1 MKRIL
6 APLILLAGLL
16 PPPALAVC
24 FTVFDGDRIVY
35 RNLETPVDLSEPISD
50 AMRDKYPRG
59 QLIISPDDE
68 NCTLIT
74 AVTAVD
80 IRAPAEA
87 PALMAPAKPAAPGPT
102 ADMGK
107 AAAAPTSMAAKSN
120 APASPAVSAAPN
132 PQQSGSGAGA
142 KPR

>member
-16 PPPALAVC
+16 PLPALAVC

-35 RNLETPVDLSEPISD
+35 RDLATPVDLSQPISD

-59 QLIISPDDE
+59 QLIIAPEND

-74 AVTAVD
+74 AFTSVN

-87 PALMAPAKPAAPGPT
+87 PAPMAPAKPAAPGPT

-107 AAAAPTSMAAKSN
+107 AASAPASAASAAPTPQKS
-120 APASPAVSAAPN
+120 
-132 PQQSGSGAGA
+132 Q
-142 KPR
+142 